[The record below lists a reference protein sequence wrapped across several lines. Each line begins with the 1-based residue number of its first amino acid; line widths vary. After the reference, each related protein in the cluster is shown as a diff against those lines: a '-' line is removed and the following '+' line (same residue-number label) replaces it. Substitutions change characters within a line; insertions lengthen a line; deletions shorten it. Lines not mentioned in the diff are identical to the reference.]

1 MIRAACVAAPPEFGY
16 ADNMLIAVLAGIA
29 IAVVAAVLAKR
40 AAAAEATR
48 VADRAVDEAR
58 AESAALI
65 KAARFEAA
73 GHERAME
80 TAARAEVL
88 DARTTADDALAG
100 AEAAAERRAE
110 ALSRAQDEL
119 ETLEDALS
127 QREAQVAAVQR
138 EAQSR
143 RDRAQGVQRDAE
155 RKLASARGDLETRA
169 GVGATD
175 LIAQMS
181 RAWLEEARARAA
193 AAIRA
198 IDATASDPAH
208 DREASRVMEIAAA
221 RYHHHYLTERS
232 ASNLRVGADLVAVL
246 LDHGAAMHGAL
257 ERVAGVQLQVNDEQD
272 AVRLDG
278 LDGVGKEMV
287 RRALNKLLKKPETID
302 DARKDPDAW
311 ATRAREHLNQEI
323 RALGKRAFQT
333 LGLQKAHPE
342 IVELVGALNFRTS
355 YTQNQWWHALEAS
368 YLAGMMAAE
377 LGLDEKLAR
386 RATLMHDIGKAL
398 THKIEGSH
406 AVIGADIARRLG
418 ESETVANAIGAHHAD
433 EPCNSVYAY
442 LVAASDAMSGAR
454 PGARRELAEGFTAKI
469 EDLER
474 IGLARRGVAFAHA
487 VHGGRELRVY
497 VRERDVDDLGVVELS
512 TDIANQIAEE
522 MTFPGQ
528 IKVTVIRAFEATA
541 TAN

>member
-1 MIRAACVAAPPEFGY
+1 VA
-16 ADNMLIAVLAGIA
+16 
-29 IAVVAAVLAKR
+29 
-40 AAAAEATR
+40 
-48 VADRAVDEAR
+48 
-58 AESAALI
+58 
-65 KAARFEAA
+65 
-73 GHERAME
+73 
-80 TAARAEVL
+80 
-88 DARTTADDALAG
+88 TT
-100 AEAAAERRAE
+100 
-110 ALSRAQDEL
+110 
-119 ETLEDALS
+119 
-127 QREAQVAAVQR
+127 QRDVQ
-138 EAQSR
+138 AR
-143 RDRAQGVQRDAE
+143 RDRAQGVAQDAE
-155 RKLASARGDLETRA
+155 RKLASARAELEGRA
-169 GVGATD
+169 GVTGAA
-175 LIAQMS
+175 LIAQLTQ
-181 RAWLEEARARAA
+181 AWLDDARARAA
-193 AAIRA
+193 AAVRTV
-198 IDATASDPAH
+198 DATAADPAH
-208 DREASRVMEIAAA
+208 DRQAQRVMEIAAT

-232 ASNLRVGADLVAVL
+232 ASNLRIGPELVAVV
-246 LDHGAAMHGAL
+246 LDHGGAIHAAL
-257 ERVAGVQLQVNDEQD
+257 ERVSGVQLLVNDDKD
-272 AVRLDG
+272 AIRLDS

-287 RRALNKLLKKPETID
+287 RRAINRMIKKPETID
-302 DARKDPDAW
+302 DARKDPEAW
-311 ATRAREHLNQEI
+311 AARAKENLVQEI

-333 LGLQKAHPE
+333 LGIPKAHPE

-355 YTQNQWWHALEAS
+355 YTQNQWWHAVEAS

-418 ESETVANAIGAHHAD
+418 ESELVANAIGAHHAD

-474 IGLARRGVAFAHA
+474 IGMARRGVAFAHA

-497 VRERDVDDLGVVELS
+497 VRERDVDDLTVVEMS
-512 TDIANQIAEE
+512 SEIAHQIAEE

>member
-1 MIRAACVAAPPEFGY
+1 MLVT
-16 ADNMLIAVLAGIA
+16 MLIAVLAGLV
-29 IAVVAAVLAKR
+29 IAVVTAVLAKR
-40 AAAAEATR
+40 AAVAEVARAARRAIDDAQAEA
-48 VADRAVDEAR
+48 
-58 AESAALI
+58 AALV
-65 KAARFEAA
+65 KAARLEAA
-73 GHERAME
+73 AHERAME
-80 TAARAEVL
+80 TAARTAVLEARAAAEDGLAQAEVL
-88 DARTTADDALAG
+88 ADRRADALG
-100 AEAAAERRAE
+100 RAK
-110 ALSRAQDEL
+110 DEL
-119 ETLEDALS
+119 GALDDSLEQRDAQVTVT
-127 QREAQVAAVQR
+127 QREV
-138 EAQSR
+138 QSR
-143 RDRAQGVQRDAE
+143 RDRAQGIERDAE
-155 RKLASARGDLETRA
+155 RKIAGARTELEARA
-169 GVGATD
+169 GMRGGE
-175 LIAQMS
+175 LIAQLS
-181 RAWLEEARARAA
+181 QAWLEEARARAA
-193 AAIRA
+193 AAVRA
-198 IDATASDPAH
+198 IDATAADPAH
-208 DREASRVMEIAAA
+208 DREARRVMEIAAT
-221 RYHHHYLTERS
+221 RYQHHYLTERS
-232 ASNLRVGADLVAVL
+232 ASNLRIGPELVAL
-246 LDHGAAMHGAL
+246 LLESGAALHGAL
-257 ERVAGVQLQVNDEQD
+257 ERVAGVQLLVNDEKD

-278 LDGVGKEMV
+278 LDGVGKELV
-287 RRALNKLLKKPETID
+287 RRAINKFMKKPESID
-302 DARKDPDAW
+302 DARKDPEGW
-311 ATRAREHLNQEI
+311 ATRGREHLHQEI

-333 LGLQKAHPE
+333 LGIQKAHPE

-355 YTQNQWWHALEAS
+355 YTQNQWWHAVEAS

-418 ESETVANAIGAHHAD
+418 EPEVVANAIGAHHAD

-474 IGLARRGVAFAHA
+474 IGLARRGVAYAHA

-497 VRERDVDDLGVVELS
+497 VRERDVDDLTVVEMS
-512 TDIANQIAEE
+512 TDIAHQIAEE

>member
-1 MIRAACVAAPPEFGY
+1 
-16 ADNMLIAVLAGIA
+16 
-29 IAVVAAVLAKR
+29 
-40 AAAAEATR
+40 
-48 VADRAVDEAR
+48 
-58 AESAALI
+58 
-65 KAARFEAA
+65 
-73 GHERAME
+73 
-80 TAARAEVL
+80 
-88 DARTTADDALAG
+88 
-100 AEAAAERRAE
+100 
-110 ALSRAQDEL
+110 
-119 ETLEDALS
+119 
-127 QREAQVAAVQR
+127 
-138 EAQSR
+138 
-143 RDRAQGVQRDAE
+143 
-155 RKLASARGDLETRA
+155 
-169 GVGATD
+169 
-175 LIAQMS
+175 
-181 RAWLEEARARAA
+181 
-193 AAIRA
+193 
-198 IDATASDPAH
+198 
-208 DREASRVMEIAAA
+208 MEIAAA
-221 RYHHHYLTERS
+221 RYQYHYLTERS
-232 ASNLRVGADLVAVL
+232 ASNLRIGAELVGAL
-246 LDHGAAMHGAL
+246 LDHGSALHGAL
-257 ERVAGVQLQVNDEQD
+257 ERASGVQLQVNDDKD
-272 AVRLDG
+272 AIRLDG

-287 RRALNKLLKKPETID
+287 RRAIHKLIKKPETLD
-302 DARKDPDAW
+302 DARKDPEAW
-311 ATRAREHLNQEI
+311 AAKCRDHLQQEI

-333 LGLQKAHPE
+333 LGIPKSHPE

-355 YTQNQWWHALEAS
+355 YTQNQWWHAVEAS

-406 AVIGADIARRLG
+406 AVIGADIARQLG
-418 ESETVANAIGAHHAD
+418 ETEVVANAIGAHHAD

-474 IGLARRGVAFAHA
+474 IGLSRRGVAYAHA

-497 VRERDVDDLGVVELS
+497 VREREVDDLTVVEMS

>member
-1 MIRAACVAAPPEFGY
+1 
-16 ADNMLIAVLAGIA
+16 MLIAVLAGLV
-29 IAVVAAVLAKR
+29 IAVVTALVAAR
-40 AAAAEATR
+40 AAAAEAAR
-48 VADRAVDEAR
+48 AAGRAVDDAR
-58 AESAALI
+58 AQAAALI
-65 KAARFEAA
+65 KAARLEAA
-73 GHERAME
+73 ANERAME
-80 TAARAEVL
+80 TVVRAEMLEARTSADDAFAQAEAQADRRDAALARARAEL
-88 DARTTADDALAG
+88 DARGDSLEQRDAQVTA
-100 AEAAAERRAE
+100 
-110 ALSRAQDEL
+110 
-119 ETLEDALS
+119 T
-127 QREAQVAAVQR
+127 QREV
-138 EAQSR
+138 QSR
-143 RDRAQGVQRDAE
+143 RDRAQGLERDAE
-155 RKLASARGDLETRA
+155 RKIAGARTELEARA
-169 GVGATD
+169 GVRGGE
-175 LIAQMS
+175 LIAQLS
-181 RAWLEEARARAA
+181 QAWLDEARARAA
-193 AAIRA
+193 DAMRA

-208 DREASRVMEIAAA
+208 DREAQRVMEIAAT

-232 ASNLRVGADLVAVL
+232 ASNLRIGSDLVAVL
-246 LDHGAAMHGAL
+246 LDGGAALHGSL
-257 ERVAGVQLQVNDEQD
+257 ERVAGVQLQVNDEKD
-272 AVRLDG
+272 AIRLDG
-278 LDGVGKEMV
+278 LDGVGKEFV
-287 RRALNKLLKKPETID
+287 RRAINKLIKKPESID
-302 DARKDPDAW
+302 DARKDPEGW
-311 ATRAREHLNQEI
+311 ATRGREHLHQEI

-333 LGLQKAHPE
+333 LGIQKAHPE

-355 YTQNQWWHALEAS
+355 YTQNQWWHAVEAS

-406 AVIGADIARRLG
+406 AVIGAEIARRLG
-418 ESETVANAIGAHHAD
+418 EPEVVANAIGAHHAD

-497 VRERDVDDLGVVELS
+497 VRERDVDDLTVVEMS

>member
-1 MIRAACVAAPPEFGY
+1 MW
-16 ADNMLIAVLAGIA
+16 IALLAGVA
-29 IAVVAAVLAKR
+29 VAVVAAVLARR
-40 AAAAEATR
+40 AAAAEAGR
-48 VADRAVDEAR
+48 IARQVIEDAR
-58 AESAALI
+58 AEASAQVQ
-65 KAARFEAA
+65 AARLEALA
-73 GHERAME
+73 HERAIE
-80 TAARAEVL
+80 TAARTEVF
-88 DARTTADDALAG
+88 DARSRADEALAR
-100 AEAAAERRAE
+100 AEAAADRRAE
-110 ALSRAQDEL
+110 ALARAEAAADANS
-119 ETLEDALS
+119 DALT
-127 QREAQVAAVQR
+127 QRESQVAATQR
-138 EAQSR
+138 DVQSR
-143 RDRAQGVQRDAE
+143 RDRAQGLARDAE
-155 RKLASARGDLETRA
+155 HKIASARGELEARA
-169 GVGATD
+169 GARGVE
-175 LIAQMS
+175 LIAQIS
-181 RAWLEEARARAA
+181 QALLDEARARAA
-193 AAIRA
+193 AAIRTV
-198 IDATASDPAH
+198 DATAADPAH
-208 DREASRVMEIAAA
+208 DREARRVMEIAAT

-232 ASNLRVGADLVAVL
+232 ASNLRIGPELVAVL
-246 LDHGAAMHGAL
+246 LDNAAALHGAL
-257 ERVAGVQLQVNDEQD
+257 ERAAGVQIQVNEEKD
-272 AVRLDG
+272 AIRLDG
-278 LDGVGKEMV
+278 LDGVGKELV
-287 RRALNKLLKKPETID
+287 RRAINRLIKKPESID
-302 DARKDPDAW
+302 DARKDPEAW
-311 ATRAREHLNQEI
+311 SARGRDHLNQEI

-355 YTQNQWWHALEAS
+355 YTQNQWWHAVEAS

-418 ESETVANAIGAHHAD
+418 ESELVANAIGAHHAD

-474 IGLARRGVAFAHA
+474 IGLARRGVAYAHA

-497 VRERDVDDLGVVELS
+497 VRERDVDDLTVVEMS
-512 TDIANQIAEE
+512 TDIAGQIAEE